1 MDRIKEIRRA
11 IDTEFESC
19 FEDAKQILDDLDIYG
34 LKPQVFALSS
44 NTEKMSPKV
53 VQEINIDLL

>member
-34 LKPQVFALSS
+34 LKPQGFALSS
-44 NTEKMSPKV
+44 NTENVSESSPR
-53 VQEINIDLL
+53 D